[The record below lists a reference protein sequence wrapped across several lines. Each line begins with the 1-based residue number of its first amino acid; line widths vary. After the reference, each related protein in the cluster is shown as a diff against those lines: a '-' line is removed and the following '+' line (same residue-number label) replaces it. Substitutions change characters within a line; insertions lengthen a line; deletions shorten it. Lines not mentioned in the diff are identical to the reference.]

1 MHTFEND
8 TDEITEFV
16 VFRYV
21 PDGTDKREL
30 IKGDKNPGT
39 EENMSKTAIFFATGY
54 EEIEALTVVDILR
67 RAGEEITMVSI
78 TDERRVS
85 SSHGV
90 EVTMDKVLSEVNFDE
105 TDVIVLPG
113 GMPGTKNLEACE
125 ALMEQVDAFV
135 KAGKTVAAVCAA
147 PSILGHRGHLK
158 GKKAC
163 SFPDRESELE
173 GADVKQEPAV
183 TDGNIITGRGMGAA
197 IPFGLAILEKLQ
209 GKEAADA
216 MAAKIVYK

>member
-1 MHTFEND
+1 
-8 TDEITEFV
+8 
-16 VFRYV
+16 
-21 PDGTDKREL
+21 
-30 IKGDKNPGT
+30 
-39 EENMSKTAIFFATGY
+39 MSRTAIFFATGY

-78 TDERRVS
+78 TDERSVT

-113 GMPGTKNLEACE
+113 GMPGTKNLEACA

-135 KAGKTVAAVCAA
+135 QAGKTVAAVCAA
-147 PSILGHRGHLK
+147 PSILGHRGHLN

-163 SFPDRESELE
+163 SFPDMESQLE
-173 GADVKQEPAV
+173 GAEVLREPAV
-183 TDGNIITGRGMGAA
+183 IDGNIITGRGMGAA

-209 GKEAADA
+209 GKEAAEA
-216 MAAKIVYK
+216 MGKKIVYM

>member
-1 MHTFEND
+1 
-8 TDEITEFV
+8 
-16 VFRYV
+16 
-21 PDGTDKREL
+21 
-30 IKGDKNPGT
+30 
-39 EENMSKTAIFFATGY
+39 MSKTAIFFATGY

-78 TDERRVS
+78 TDERSVT

-163 SFPDRESELE
+163 SFPTMESQLE
-173 GADVKQEPAV
+173 GADVQQEPAV
-183 TDGNIITGRGMGAA
+183 IDGNIITGRGMGAA
-197 IPFGLAILEKLQ
+197 IPFSLAILEKLQ

-216 MAAKIVYK
+216 MGKSIVYL

>member
-1 MHTFEND
+1 
-8 TDEITEFV
+8 
-16 VFRYV
+16 
-21 PDGTDKREL
+21 
-30 IKGDKNPGT
+30 
-39 EENMSKTAIFFATGY
+39 MSRTAIFFATGY

-67 RAGEEITMVSI
+67 RAGEEITMVSV
-78 TDERRVS
+78 TDERSVT

-113 GMPGTKNLEACE
+113 GMPGTKNLEACA

-135 KAGKTVAAVCAA
+135 QAGKTVAAVCAA
-147 PSILGHRGHLK
+147 PSILGHRGHLN

-163 SFPDRESELE
+163 SFPDMESQLE
-173 GADVKQEPAV
+173 GAEVFREPAV
-183 TDGNIITGRGMGAA
+183 IDGNIITGRGMGAA

-209 GKEAADA
+209 GKEAAEA
-216 MAAKIVYK
+216 MGRKIVYL